1 MLYATS
7 LVAYYLYRRCVKRLL
22 TRQAEGPAVGVV
34 AFVAAWTP
42 RRYQDPRA
50 VAAEVRMAV
59 WRPNGSGPAYLDQRF
74 IIAARRSA
82 WRADSARKTPYC

>member
-1 MLYATS
+1 VLYATS

-59 WRPNGSGPAYLDQRF
+59 WRPNGSVFRPALYHRCAS
-74 IIAARRSA
+74 IGVAR
-82 WRADSARKTPYC
+82 